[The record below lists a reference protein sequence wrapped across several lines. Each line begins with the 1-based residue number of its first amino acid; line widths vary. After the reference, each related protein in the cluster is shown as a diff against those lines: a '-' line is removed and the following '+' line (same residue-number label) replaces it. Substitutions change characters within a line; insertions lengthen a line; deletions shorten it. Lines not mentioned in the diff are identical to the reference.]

1 MIIEVIKA
9 VYNSQTG
16 QLNVTLSDGA
26 RQVVV
31 EGAED
36 LERDHLLRE
45 FYRLARWSA
54 ANVNKV

>member
-9 VYNSQTG
+9 VYNSRTG

-31 EGAED
+31 EGVENI
-36 LERDHLLRE
+36 ERDYLLRE
-45 FYRLARWSA
+45 FYSLARWSA

>member
-9 VYNSQTG
+9 VYNSRTG

-26 RQVVV
+26 RQIVV

-36 LERDHLLRE
+36 LERDQLLRE
-45 FYRLARWSA
+45 FYSLARWSA
-54 ANVNKV
+54 ANVSKR